1 MFHSRHSRR
10 QMLASGV
17 AALAAGSRGLP
28 RRARAAD
35 EINALVWCD
44 HSDPNLLNP
53 FEDANGIKVNTKEFS
68 ATGEALAVLEQSKP
82 GDWDVLVLDTV
93 DIPRLAEKG
102 YLAELND
109 ADFPM
114 ADIFPEV
121 QSPEFNKP
129 GGKTHGVTEKFG
141 YNCFSYNNTKVDP
154 ADMRKSE
161 VMWNGKYAGRLAIYD
176 YYNPIIAMVAIGIGI
191 KPSELK
197 QEHIPAIKE
206 KLLAMKKQSALVGD
220 VVTVQ
225 NALVSGSADVIV
237 GGGEYAVAGLMG
249 EKPELDWVLP
259 DEGGVR
265 WMQSLAI
272 FKDLHPPGAGPEVR
286 AVRAEPG
293 RPGETCHL
301 GLLLGDAVEQDGGA
315 RRCAEEGPALGRA
328 ADVPGEVVP
337 LSPGRRRPRQ
347 GAHRSMDGDAERLS
361 SDIGGEP
368 CESY

>member
-1 MFHSRHSRR
+1 MTRSASLLGRPSRR
-10 QMLASGV
+10 CF
-17 AALAAGSRGLP
+17 LAAGAALTATALTLP
-28 RRARAAD
+28 RQTHAAD
-35 EINALVWCD
+35 EINALIWCD
-44 HSDPNLLNP
+44 HSDPNLLSP
-53 FEDANGIKVNTKEFS
+53 FEEANGIKVNTKEFG

-102 YLAELND
+102 YLAELDD
-109 ADFPM
+109 ADYPM

-154 ADMRKSE
+154 ADMRKSA
-161 VMWNGKYAGRLAIYD
+161 VMWSGKYAGRLAIYD

-272 FKDLHPPGAGPEVR
+272 FKDSTRPELAKKFVQYVLGPEGQAR
-286 AVRAEPG
+286 LATAACYWAMPSNK
-293 RPGETCHL
+293 TATL
-301 GLLLGDAVEQDGGA
+301 TDAQKKILRWDEQPTFLAKSFHYLQVDD
-315 RRCAEEGPALGRA
+315 ALDKA
-328 ADVPGEVVP
+328 LTDLWTEMLNA
-337 LSPGRRRPRQ
+337 
-347 GAHRSMDGDAERLS
+347 
-361 SDIGGEP
+361 
-368 CESY
+368 

>member
-1 MFHSRHSRR
+1 MFHPRYSRR
-10 QMLASGV
+10 QAIAGGV
-17 AALAAGSRGLP
+17 AGIAAASFGLP

-35 EINALVWCD
+35 ELNALIWCD
-44 HSDPNLLNP
+44 HADPNLLTP
-53 FEDANGIKVNTKEFS
+53 FEEANGVKINTKEFG

-93 DIPRLAEKG
+93 DIPRLAWKG
-102 YLAELND
+102 YLAELD
-109 ADFPM
+109 DSDYPM

-121 QSPEFNKP
+121 QAPEFNKVT
-129 GGKTHGVTEKFG
+129 GKTHGVTEKFG

-161 VMWNGKYAGRLAIYD
+161 VMWNGKYAGRFAIYD

-191 KPSELK
+191 KPSELT
-197 QEHIPAIKE
+197 QEHVPAIKE

-272 FKDLHPPGAGPEVR
+272 FKDSTR
-286 AVRAEPG
+286 ADLARKFVQYVLSPDGQARLATSACYWAMPANKNAS
-293 RPGETCHL
+293 L
-301 GLLLGDAVEQDGGA
+301 SDAQKKILRWDEQ
-315 RRCAEEGPALGRA
+315 PAFLA
-328 ADVPGEVVP
+328 KSYHYLQVGEV
-337 LSPGRRRPRQ
+337 LDK
-347 GAHRSMDGDAERLS
+347 ALTDLWTEMLNA
-361 SDIGGEP
+361 
-368 CESY
+368 

>member
-1 MFHSRHSRR
+1 MFHPRYSRR
-10 QMLASGV
+10 QVLAGAAAATAAASLGV
-17 AALAAGSRGLP
+17 P
-28 RRARAAD
+28 RRARAGD

-53 FEDANGIKVNTKEFS
+53 FEEANGLKVNTKEFG

-93 DIPRLAEKG
+93 DIPRLAAKG
-102 YLAELND
+102 YLAELDD
-109 ADFPM
+109 ADYPM

-197 QEHIPAIKE
+197 QDHIPAIKE

-220 VVTVQ
+220 VTTVQ

-272 FKDLHPPGAGPEVR
+272 FKELHPSGIGQEVR
-286 AVRAEPG
+286 AIRAGPG
-293 RPGETCHL
+293 GPGAARHL

-315 RRCAEEGPALGRA
+315 QRCPEENLALG
-328 ADVPGEVVP
+328 
-337 LSPGRRRPRQ
+337 
-347 GAHRSMDGDAERLS
+347 
-361 SDIGGEP
+361 
-368 CESY
+368 

>member
-1 MFHSRHSRR
+1 MFQSRYSRR
-10 QMLASGV
+10 RLLAGGAATV
-17 AALAAGSRGLP
+17 AAASFGLP
-28 RRARAAD
+28 RRVRAAD

-44 HSDPNLLNP
+44 HSDPNLLTP
-53 FEDANGIKVNTKEFS
+53 FEEANGIKVNTKEFS
-68 ATGEALAVLEQSKP
+68 ATGEALALLEQSKP

-93 DIPRLAEKG
+93 DIPRLTEKG

-109 ADFPM
+109 ADYPM

-176 YYNPIIAMVAIGIGI
+176 YYNPVIAMVAIGIGI

-220 VVTVQ
+220 VTTVQ
-225 NALVSGSADVIV
+225 NALVTGSADVIV
-237 GGGEYAVAGLMG
+237 GGGEYSVANLMG

-272 FKDLHPPGAGPEVR
+272 FKDSTRPELAKKFVQYVLGPEGQAR
-286 AVRAEPG
+286 LATSACYWAMPSNK
-293 RPGETCHL
+293 TAAL
-301 GLLLGDAVEQDGGA
+301 SDAQKKILRWDEQPTFLAKSFHYLQVDD
-315 RRCAEEGPALGRA
+315 ALDKA
-328 ADVPGEVVP
+328 LTDVWTEM
-337 LSPGRRRPRQ
+337 LN
-347 GAHRSMDGDAERLS
+347 A
-361 SDIGGEP
+361 
-368 CESY
+368 

>member
-1 MFHSRHSRR
+1 MFHPRYSRR
-10 QMLASGV
+10 QVLAG
-17 AALAAGSRGLP
+17 AAAATAAASLGAP
-28 RRARAAD
+28 RRARAGD

-53 FEDANGIKVNTKEFS
+53 FEEANGIKVNTKEFG

-93 DIPRLAEKG
+93 DIPRLAAKG
-102 YLAELND
+102 YLAELDD
-109 ADFPM
+109 ADYPM

-197 QEHIPAIKE
+197 QDHIPAIKE

-220 VVTVQ
+220 VTTVQ
-225 NALVSGSADVIV
+225 NALVGGRHRRRRRICGGRAD
-237 GGGEYAVAGLMG
+237 GRETGTGLGAARRRRCSLDAVARHLQG
-249 EKPELDWVLP
+249 
-259 DEGGVR
+259 
-265 WMQSLAI
+265 
-272 FKDLHPPGAGPEVR
+272 LHPSGIGQEIRAIRAGPGGPGAAR
-286 AVRAEPG
+286 
-293 RPGETCHL
+293 HL

-315 RRCAEEGPALGRA
+315 QRCPEENPALG
-328 ADVPGEVVP
+328 
-337 LSPGRRRPRQ
+337 
-347 GAHRSMDGDAERLS
+347 
-361 SDIGGEP
+361 
-368 CESY
+368 

>member
-1 MFHSRHSRR
+1 MFHTSSSRR
-10 QMLASGV
+10 QILAGSAATTV
-17 AALAAGSRGLP
+17 AAAYLTLP

-53 FEDANGIKVNTKEFS
+53 FEEANGIKVNTKEFS

-93 DIPRLAEKG
+93 DIPRLAAKG
-102 YLAELND
+102 YLAELGD
-109 ADFPM
+109 ADYPM
-114 ADIFPEV
+114 ADLFPEV

-191 KPSELK
+191 KPNELK
-197 QEHIPAIKE
+197 QEHIPAIKQ

-220 VVTVQ
+220 VTTVQ
-225 NALVSGSADVIV
+225 NALVSGSAAVIA
-237 GGGEYAVAGLMG
+237 GGGEYGVAGLMRD
-249 EKPELDWVLP
+249 KPDLEWGLT

-265 WMQSLAI
+265 WKQSLAI
-272 FKDLHPPGAGPEVR
+272 WK
-286 AVRAEPG
+286 
-293 RPGETCHL
+293 
-301 GLLLGDAVEQDGGA
+301 
-315 RRCAEEGPALGRA
+315 
-328 ADVPGEVVP
+328 
-337 LSPGRRRPRQ
+337 
-347 GAHRSMDGDAERLS
+347 
-361 SDIGGEP
+361 
-368 CESY
+368 